1 MILLT
6 GNTGFIGQ
14 NLVSFLKNNG
24 YRFLHFLGRKTI
36 PNWQTIQSIGNTES
50 IIHLSGLA
58 HDLEEKYVEED
69 YIYANYTL
77 TKQLY
82 DLFLTSTTAKIFI
95 FISTVAVRDKHEGV
109 FVEDDE
115 VNPVSFYGKS
125 KRMAEE
131 YILSNIPK
139 NKKVYILRPCMVHG
153 VSNKGNLN
161 LLFSF
166 VKIGIPY
173 PLGIFN
179 NERSFLSIDNFC
191 FIIKEFLENKHI
203 SSGIYHLADSESVSV
218 KNLIQLI
225 NRELGKKVLIL
236 NIPKFIIK
244 IVAKF
249 GDFLPLPINTKRL
262 EKLTENYLVS
272 NQKLLK
278 VIDKK
283 LPLTSEEGLLLT
295 IKSLNNAK

>member
-14 NLVSFLKNNG
+14 NLVLSLKDNG
-24 YRFLHFLGRKTI
+24 YAFLHFLGRNTT
-36 PNWQTIQSIGNTES
+36 PNWQTIQGIGNAEA

-58 HDLEEKYVEED
+58 HDFKEKYVEED
-69 YIYANYTL
+69 YIHANYTL

-166 VKIGIPY
+166 VKKGIPY

-278 VIDKK
+278 VIGRK
-283 LPLTSEEGLLLT
+283 LPLTSEEGLSLT

>member
-14 NLVSFLKNNG
+14 NLVLFLKDNG
-24 YRFLHFLGRKTI
+24 YTFLHFLGRNTT
-36 PNWQTIQSIGNTES
+36 PNWQTIQGIGNTET

-58 HDLEEKYVEED
+58 HDFKEKYVEED

-166 VKIGIPY
+166 VKKGIPY

-203 SSGIYHLADSESVSV
+203 SSGIYHLADSESVST

-278 VIDKK
+278 VIGRK
-283 LPLTSEEGLLLT
+283 LPLTSKEGLSLT

>member
-6 GNTGFIGQ
+6 GNTGFIGY
-14 NLVSFLKNNG
+14 NLVSFLRNNG
-24 YRFLHFLGRKTI
+24 YNYLQFLGRNTT
-36 PNWQTIQSIGNTES
+36 PNWHTLQGIGNTDA

-58 HDLEEKYVEED
+58 HDIEEKYTEKD
-69 YIYANYTL
+69 YIYANFTL

-82 DLFLTSTTAKIFI
+82 DLFLQSTTARIFI
-95 FISTVAVRDKHEGV
+95 FISTVAVRDKHTGV

-115 VNPVSFYGKS
+115 VNPVSLYGKS

-131 YILSNIPK
+131 YILSNIPN

-153 VSNKGNLN
+153 ISNKGNLN

-166 VKIGIPY
+166 VKKGIPY
-173 PLGIFN
+173 PLGVFN
-179 NERSFLSIDNFC
+179 NERSFLSIGNFC
-191 FIIKEFLENKHI
+191 FVIKELLDNSAI
-203 SSGIYHLADSESVSV
+203 PSGIYHLADSEPVSV
-218 KNLIQLI
+218 KKLIKLI
-225 NRELGKKVLIL
+225 NLELDKKVPVL
-236 NIPKFIIK
+236 NIPKFMVK

-278 VIDKK
+278 IIDKK
-283 LPLTSEEGLLLT
+283 LPITSEEGLLST
-295 IKSLNNAK
+295 IKSLKNAK

>member
-6 GNTGFIGQ
+6 GATGFIGQ
-14 NLVSFLKNNG
+14 NLVSFLRNNE
-24 YRFLHFLGRKTI
+24 YVNLCFLGRNTN
-36 PNWQTIQSIGNTES
+36 PNWQTIEGIENTEV

-58 HDLEEKYVEED
+58 HDIDKKYTEKD

-82 DLFLTSTTAKIFI
+82 DLFLKSEVTRTFI

-115 VNPVSFYGKS
+115 VNPISFYGKS
-125 KRMAEE
+125 KRMAEQ

-139 NKKVYILRPCMVHG
+139 NKKVYVLRPCMVHG

-166 VKIGIPY
+166 VKKGIPY
-173 PLGIFN
+173 PLGLFN
-179 NERSFLSIDNFC
+179 NERSFLSIGNFC
-191 FIIKEFLENKHI
+191 FIIKELLENNDVP
-203 SSGIYHLADSESVSV
+203 SGVYHLADSKPVSV
-218 KNLIQLI
+218 KNLIGLI
-225 NRELGKKVLIL
+225 NQELNKNVPIL

-249 GDFLPLPINTKRL
+249 GDFLPLPINTKRI
-262 EKLTENYLVS
+262 EKLTENYIVS
-272 NQKLLK
+272 NQKILK
-278 VIDKK
+278 VLENKMPI
-283 LPLTSEEGLLLT
+283 TSEEGLLLT